1 MPTSRNRLGMRASC
15 MQDRFN
21 AVTLHLIL
29 EFDRMDIQ
37 QGNYRDCDEFFDELD
52 RERWEEGARLDGD
65 R

>member
-21 AVTLHLIL
+21 AATLQLVL
-29 EFDRMDIQ
+29 GFDRMDIQ
-37 QGNYRDCDEFFDELD
+37 QGNYSDCDELFDELD
-52 RERWEEGARLDGD
+52 RERSEEGARLDGD